1 MYANFGELCLVEVR
15 RITLPRTP
23 VNRFHPLQAPRAYA
37 AEGCSTRGLMRAA
50 TTSIPAKT
58 QNVTTRPAAP
68 ATAPAVSAPKTCP
81 TAMSR
86 EAAPSPADGRS
97 WNTETDQTRMIPVSM
112 M

>member
-1 MYANFGELCLVEVR
+1 M
-15 RITLPRTP
+15 
-23 VNRFHPLQAPRAYA
+23 LQTTRAYA

-50 TTSIPAKT
+50 TTAIPAKA

-68 ATAPAVSAPKTCP
+68 ATAPAVSVPKTCP

-86 EAAPSPADGRS
+86 KAAPSPAYGRS
-97 WNTETDQTRMIPVSM
+97 WKTQTDQTRMIPVSM